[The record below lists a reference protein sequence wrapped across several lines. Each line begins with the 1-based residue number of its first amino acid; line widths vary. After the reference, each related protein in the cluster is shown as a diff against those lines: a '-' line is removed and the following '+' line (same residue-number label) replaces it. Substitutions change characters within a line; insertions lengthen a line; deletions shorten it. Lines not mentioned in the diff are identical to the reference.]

1 MDSDA
6 LMKFIQSLGISN
18 YSKAKELAQMRNRTD
33 LIGKLLEDS
42 DVKKNYKDRSDIEKA
57 MKDKGFYYKF

>member
-1 MDSDA
+1 
-6 LMKFIQSLGISN
+6 MKFIQSLGISN

-42 DVKKNYKDRSDIEKA
+42 DVKKNYKTRSDIEKA
-57 MKDKGFYYKF
+57 MKDTGFYYKF